1 MGRRVSVRCPDH
13 TGSNPE
19 GLPPG
24 APTMVPDSYKVL
36 FFDTETTGVD
46 AQQADLVGISAAVQ
60 AHDQRATACLSA
72 DEVTQLNQLL
82 ARVMTSAPKAA
93 DR

>member
-1 MGRRVSVRCPDH
+1 MSGTWPLYS
-13 TGSNPE
+13 T
-19 GLPPG
+19 
-24 APTMVPDSYKVL
+24 
-36 FFDTETTGVD
+36 
-46 AQQADLVGISAAVQ
+46 QAARAL
-60 AHDQRATACLSA
+60 DQRATACLSA